1 MTGTLYGLG
10 IGPGDPDLITVKARE
25 ILARVPVIA
34 YPAPQG
40 GDSLVRA
47 IAAPHV
53 PAGRIEI
60 AIVTPMTADRFP
72 AREVYDRYAAVLAEH
87 LDAGR
92 DVAVLCE
99 GDPFFYGS
107 FMYLHERLAAAHQ
120 TVVVPGVSSL
130 GAVAA
135 AAGMPLVARN
145 EVLTVLPAPLSE
157 AELEARLARADAAA
171 IVKVGRHLPK
181 VRAVLRRLGLE
192 ADARYVER
200 ATMAN
205 QRIRPIAEIG
215 DGEAPYFSMIL
226 VRRPPPTMHNSS
238 AVPAGAALVALSA
251 AGLALARRLQPLL
264 PESRVHG
271 LSSRTEGSDE
281 PFQDT
286 VAHVQAL
293 FRGGRPIVGISAA
306 GILIRATAPLLADK
320 RSEPPVIAVAEDG
333 STAVPLLGG
342 HRGANRL
349 ARVIAEA
356 TAGIAA
362 ITTAGDVRLGFGLDD
377 PPPGWR
383 VANPDAAKPVS
394 AALLAGEPVRL
405 HVEAGDAGWLRAS
418 GARFAEDGQATVL
431 ITDMSFQDDAQPA
444 EPALTRSLCSPPSP
458 AERERSGVRVDDA
471 SLPIGYLS
479 QRESGVVRGNA
490 KQTLVLHPPVLAVG
504 VGCERGAEPAE
515 VIELVRA
522 TLAANSLAE
531 GSVACISSIDL
542 KADEPAVQAVAQAL
556 GVPARFFAA
565 AELEAEAHRLANPSE
580 VVFREVGCHGVAEG
594 AALAAAGTD
603 SELIVDK
610 TRSRRATCA
619 IARAPSGIDAASVG
633 RPRGRLAII
642 GTGPGSADWR
652 TEEARRILAQA
663 TDVVGYRLYLELIA
677 DLTQGKR
684 LHTSSLSEE
693 EARARA
699 ALDLGAEGRSVAL
712 VSSGD
717 AGIYGLA
724 ALVFEL
730 LDRENR
736 ADWNRLAISVVPG
749 ISALQA
755 AAARSGA
762 VIGYDFCAISLSDL
776 LTPWPEIERR
786 LRAAAEA
793 DFVVALYNPVSQRRR
808 TQLTAARDIL
818 LAHRPENTPVVL
830 ARNLGRQGE
839 AVRFIQLK
847 ALTPGDVDMLT
858 VVLVGSS
865 RTRLIER
872 GMHRF
877 VYTPRGYATKR
888 PPTANDAEQAAE

>member
-1 MTGTLYGLG
+1 LYGLG
-10 IGPGDPDLITVKARE
+10 IGPGDPDLITVKARD
-25 ILARVPVIA
+25 ILQRVPVIA

-47 IAAPHV
+47 IASRHV

-60 AIVTPMTADRFP
+60 AIVTPMTVDRFP

-107 FMYLHERLAAAHQ
+107 FMYLHERLAVAHR

-135 AAGMPLVARN
+135 AAGVPLVSRN

-157 AELEARLARADAAA
+157 AELEACLALANAAA

-192 ADARYVER
+192 DEARYVER

-205 QRIRPIAEIG
+205 QRIRPLGEIG

-226 VRRPPPTMHNSS
+226 VRRPSPTMQKSS
-238 AVPAGAALVALSA
+238 AVPAGAVLIALSA
-251 AGLALARRLQPLL
+251 AGLVLARRLQPLL

-271 LSSRTEGSDE
+271 LAGRTQGSDE
-281 PFQDT
+281 PFQNA
-286 VAHVQAL
+286 VAHIHAL
-293 FRGGRPIVGISAA
+293 FQGGRPIIGICAA
-306 GILIRATAPLLADK
+306 GILIRAVAPLLTDK
-320 RSEPPVIAVAEDG
+320 RREPPMVAVAEDG

-362 ITTAGDVRLGFGLDD
+362 ITTAGDVSLGFGLDD

-383 VANPDAAKPVS
+383 VANPEAAKPVS
-394 AALLAGEPVRL
+394 VAMLAGEPVRL
-405 HVEAGDAGWLRAS
+405 CVEAGDADWLRAS
-418 GARFAEDGQATVL
+418 GAHFAEDGQAAVL
-431 ITDMSFQDDAQPA
+431 ITERATSFQDGDSQPA
-444 EPALTRSLCSPPSP
+444 ESAPTRSLHSP
-458 AERERSGVRVDDA
+458 AERERGGVRDDEA
-471 SLPIGYLS
+471 PLPTGSLS
-479 QRESGVVRGNA
+479 QRERGGVRGDT

-504 VGCERGAEPAE
+504 VGCERGAEPSE
-515 VIELVRA
+515 LTELVRT
-522 TLAANSLAE
+522 TLAAQQLAE
-531 GSVACISSIDL
+531 GAVACVASLDL
-542 KADEPAVQAVAQAL
+542 KADEPAVHAIAEAL
-556 GVPARFFAA
+556 GVPARFFTAA
-565 AELEAEAHRLANPSE
+565 KLEAEAHRLANPSE
-580 VVFREVGCHGVAEG
+580 AVFREVGCHGVAEG
-594 AALAAAGTD
+594 AALAAAGADT
-603 SELIVDK
+603 ELIVAK
-610 TRSRRATCA
+610 QQSRRATCA
-619 IARAPSGIDAASVG
+619 IARAARSINAASVG
-633 RPRGRLAII
+633 RAQGRLSIVGI
-642 GTGPGSADWR
+642 GPGGTEWRSAEALR
-652 TEEARRILAQA
+652 TLSQA
-663 TDVVGYRLYLELIA
+663 TDVVGYALYLDLIA
-677 DLTQGKR
+677 DLTSGKR

-699 ALDLGAEGRSVAL
+699 ALDLAAEGRAVAL

-736 ADWNRLAISVVPG
+736 AEWNRVTISVVPG

-762 VIGYDFCAISLSDL
+762 VIGHDFCAISLSDL

-793 DFVVALYNPVSQRRR
+793 DFVVALYNPVSRRRR

-818 LAHRPENTPVVL
+818 LARRPADTPVVL

-839 AVRFIQLK
+839 AVRVVELK
-847 ALTPGDVDMLT
+847 ALTPEDVDMLT
-858 VVLVGSS
+858 VVLIGSS

-872 GMHRF
+872 GAHRF

-888 PPTANDAEQAAE
+888 PPAAEDAEQAAE